1 MAVCSSLV
9 QSVAATASAATDS
22 AAAASP
28 AAAALLVDSTDNP
41 QPLLLLRIRQHIATR
56 VPADDTARL
65 VHIDFM
71 HHLARLHVCNL
82 DLLLVLVVTA
92 SGNVAPVKA
101 KVDALDG
108 LFCEIKRPHADP
120 LLRVPKR
127 DERVAAARRQ
137 VLARRR
143 HGDGVARGRVGVEGQ
158 CGRQGGVVGDL
169 DAAVP
174 RREEEVGA
182 RPVEDTL
189 VRLPRLAVL
198 GDGAQG
204 GAVDGD
210 EDIVLAQVSILAVD
224 VGAHT
229 SRPCAPRQSRC
240 RPGSMPA

>member
-9 QSVAATASAATDS
+9 RSVAATTAAATASAA
-22 AAAASP
+22 
-28 AAAALLVDSTDNP
+28 AAAALLVDSANDP
-41 QPLLLLRIRQHIATR
+41 QPLLLLRVRQHIATR

-82 DLLLVLVVTA
+82 DFLLVLVVAT
-92 SGNVAPVKA
+92 SGDEAPVKA
-101 KVDALDG
+101 KVDTLDG
-108 LFCEIKRPHADP
+108 LLCKIKRPHADP
-120 LLRVPKR
+120 LLGVPKR

-143 HGDGVARGRVGVEGQ
+143 HGDGIAGGCVGIEGQ

-174 RREEEVGA
+174 RREEEMRA

-204 GAVDGD
+204 GAVDG
-210 EDIVLAQVSILAVD
+210 
-224 VGAHT
+224 
-229 SRPCAPRQSRC
+229 
-240 RPGSMPA
+240 